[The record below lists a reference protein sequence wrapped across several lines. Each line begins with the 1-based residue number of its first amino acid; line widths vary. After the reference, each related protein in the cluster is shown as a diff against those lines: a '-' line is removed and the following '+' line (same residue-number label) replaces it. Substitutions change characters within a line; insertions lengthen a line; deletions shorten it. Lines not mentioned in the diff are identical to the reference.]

1 MFSSDGLVS
10 LTILTSLCVKTAH
23 YFLMYVYLFPQGDRG
38 EAGPPGKGER
48 GEPGLPGLKVSLI
61 LYWKY
66 FVRFTPTNSSFYTK
80 KQNEK
85 LVNELLNKNNVKC
98 TSPECSGN
106 FVFTAVEVQFK
117 WTLVWST
124 K

>member
-10 LTILTSLCVKTAH
+10 LTILTSFCVKTAH

-98 TSPECSGN
+98 TSPECNGS
-106 FVFTAVEVQFK
+106 FVFTAVEVQLK